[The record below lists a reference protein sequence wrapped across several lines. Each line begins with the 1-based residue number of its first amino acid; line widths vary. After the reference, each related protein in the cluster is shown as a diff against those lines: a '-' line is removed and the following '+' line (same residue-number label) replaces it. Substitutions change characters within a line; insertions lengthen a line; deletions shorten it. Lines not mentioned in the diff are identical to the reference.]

1 MKNYYISEGVKALF
15 SIYFKDQTEEN
26 FIKALNE
33 FAKESQINSQE
44 IKDKSFREFKEAI
57 SKLPTIDLLNT
68 RFDKL
73 EYSIGAKLDKLEYSI
88 GAKLDKLEYSIG
100 AKLDKLEYSI
110 GAKLDKLEYSIG
122 AKLDKLEYSIGA
134 KLDKLEYSIGAKL
147 DKPEYSIGA
156 KLDKPEDSVC
166 AKLYKLENKLDSF
179 KREVRTYVIIL
190 AALMFILQ
198 PTIFDLILSIFKSF
212 LRQ

>member
-15 SIYFKDQTEEN
+15 SVYFKDQTEEN

-33 FAKESQINSQE
+33 IAKESQINSQE

-73 EYSIGAKLDKLEYSI
+73 EDSIGAKLD
-88 GAKLDKLEYSIG
+88 
-100 AKLDKLEYSI
+100 
-110 GAKLDKLEYSIG
+110 
-122 AKLDKLEYSIGA
+122 
-134 KLDKLEYSIGAKL
+134 
-147 DKPEYSIGA
+147 
-156 KLDKPEDSVC
+156 
-166 AKLYKLENKLDSF
+166 KLENKLDSF

>member
-1 MKNYYISEGVKALF
+1 MRNYYISEGVKALF
-15 SIYFKDQTEEN
+15 SVYFKDQTEEN

-68 RFDKL
+68 RFDKP
-73 EYSIGAKLDKLEYSI
+73 EDSVCAKLDKLEYSI
-88 GAKLDKLEYSIG
+88 GAKLD
-100 AKLDKLEYSI
+100 
-110 GAKLDKLEYSIG
+110 
-122 AKLDKLEYSIGA
+122 
-134 KLDKLEYSIGAKL
+134 
-147 DKPEYSIGA
+147 
-156 KLDKPEDSVC
+156 
-166 AKLYKLENKLDSF
+166 KLENKLDSF

>member
-1 MKNYYISEGVKALF
+1 
-15 SIYFKDQTEEN
+15 YFKDQTEEN

-73 EYSIGAKLDKLEYSI
+73 EYSVCAKLDKLEYSVC
-88 GAKLDKLEYSIG
+88 
-100 AKLDKLEYSI
+100 
-110 GAKLDKLEYSIG
+110 
-122 AKLDKLEYSIGA
+122 
-134 KLDKLEYSIGAKL
+134 
-147 DKPEYSIGA
+147 A

-166 AKLYKLENKLDSF
+166 AKLDKLEDSVCAKLDKLENKLDSF

>member
-1 MKNYYISEGVKALF
+1 
-15 SIYFKDQTEEN
+15 DQTEEN

-73 EYSIGAKLDKLEYSI
+73 EYSVCAKLDKLEYS
-88 GAKLDKLEYSIG
+88 
-100 AKLDKLEYSI
+100 
-110 GAKLDKLEYSIG
+110 
-122 AKLDKLEYSIGA
+122 
-134 KLDKLEYSIGAKL
+134 
-147 DKPEYSIGA
+147 
-156 KLDKPEDSVC
+156 VC
-166 AKLYKLENKLDSF
+166 AKLDKLENKLDSF

>member
-73 EYSIGAKLDKLEYSI
+73 EYSIGAKLDKLEDSVD
-88 GAKLDKLEYSIG
+88 KLD
-100 AKLDKLEYSI
+100 
-110 GAKLDKLEYSIG
+110 
-122 AKLDKLEYSIGA
+122 
-134 KLDKLEYSIGAKL
+134 
-147 DKPEYSIGA
+147 
-156 KLDKPEDSVC
+156 
-166 AKLYKLENKLDSF
+166 KLENKLDSF

>member
-73 EYSIGAKLDKLEYSI
+73 ENSIGAKLD
-88 GAKLDKLEYSIG
+88 
-100 AKLDKLEYSI
+100 
-110 GAKLDKLEYSIG
+110 
-122 AKLDKLEYSIGA
+122 
-134 KLDKLEYSIGAKL
+134 
-147 DKPEYSIGA
+147 
-156 KLDKPEDSVC
+156 
-166 AKLYKLENKLDSF
+166 KLENKLDSF

>member
-1 MKNYYISEGVKALF
+1 KNYYISEGVKALF
-15 SIYFKDQTEEN
+15 SVYFKDQTEEN

-73 EYSIGAKLDKLEYSI
+73 ENSIGAKLD
-88 GAKLDKLEYSIG
+88 
-100 AKLDKLEYSI
+100 
-110 GAKLDKLEYSIG
+110 
-122 AKLDKLEYSIGA
+122 
-134 KLDKLEYSIGAKL
+134 
-147 DKPEYSIGA
+147 
-156 KLDKPEDSVC
+156 
-166 AKLYKLENKLDSF
+166 KLENKLDSF

>member
-1 MKNYYISEGVKALF
+1 MQGNIVRNYYISEGVKALF
-15 SIYFKDQTEEN
+15 SVYFKDQTEEN

-57 SKLPTIDLLNT
+57 SKLPTIDLLNA

-73 EYSIGAKLDKLEYSI
+73 EYSVGAKLD
-88 GAKLDKLEYSIG
+88 
-100 AKLDKLEYSI
+100 
-110 GAKLDKLEYSIG
+110 
-122 AKLDKLEYSIGA
+122 
-134 KLDKLEYSIGAKL
+134 
-147 DKPEYSIGA
+147 
-156 KLDKPEDSVC
+156 
-166 AKLYKLENKLDSF
+166 KLENKLDSF

-190 AALMFILQ
+190 AALIFILQ

>member
-1 MKNYYISEGVKALF
+1 V
-15 SIYFKDQTEEN
+15 YFKDQTEEN

-33 FAKESQINSQE
+33 IAKESQINSQE

-73 EYSIGAKLDKLEYSI
+73 ED
-88 GAKLDKLEYSIG
+88 
-100 AKLDKLEYSI
+100 
-110 GAKLDKLEYSIG
+110 
-122 AKLDKLEYSIGA
+122 
-134 KLDKLEYSIGAKL
+134 
-147 DKPEYSIGA
+147 SIGA

-166 AKLYKLENKLDSF
+166 AKLDKLEDSVCAKLDKLEDSVCAKLDKLENKLDSF

>member
-15 SIYFKDQTEEN
+15 SVYFKDQTEEN

-73 EYSIGAKLDKLEYSI
+73 ENSVDKLEYSVGAKLDKLE
-88 GAKLDKLEYSIG
+88 
-100 AKLDKLEYSI
+100 
-110 GAKLDKLEYSIG
+110 
-122 AKLDKLEYSIGA
+122 
-134 KLDKLEYSIGAKL
+134 
-147 DKPEYSIGA
+147 
-156 KLDKPEDSVC
+156 
-166 AKLYKLENKLDSF
+166 NKLDSS

>member
-1 MKNYYISEGVKALF
+1 
-15 SIYFKDQTEEN
+15 YFKDQTEEN

-73 EYSIGAKLDKLEYSI
+73 EYSVCAKLDKLEYS
-88 GAKLDKLEYSIG
+88 
-100 AKLDKLEYSI
+100 
-110 GAKLDKLEYSIG
+110 
-122 AKLDKLEYSIGA
+122 
-134 KLDKLEYSIGAKL
+134 
-147 DKPEYSIGA
+147 
-156 KLDKPEDSVC
+156 VC
-166 AKLYKLENKLDSF
+166 AKLDKLENKLDSF

>member
-1 MKNYYISEGVKALF
+1 
-15 SIYFKDQTEEN
+15 EN

-73 EYSIGAKLDKLEYSI
+73 ED
-88 GAKLDKLEYSIG
+88 
-100 AKLDKLEYSI
+100 
-110 GAKLDKLEYSIG
+110 
-122 AKLDKLEYSIGA
+122 
-134 KLDKLEYSIGAKL
+134 
-147 DKPEYSIGA
+147 SIGA

-166 AKLYKLENKLDSF
+166 AKLDKPEDSVCAKLDKLENKLDSF

>member
-15 SIYFKDQTEEN
+15 SVYFKDQTEEN

-68 RFDKL
+68 RFDKP
-73 EYSIGAKLDKLEYSI
+73 EDSVCAKLDKLEYSI

-100 AKLDKLEYSI
+100 AKLD
-110 GAKLDKLEYSIG
+110 
-122 AKLDKLEYSIGA
+122 
-134 KLDKLEYSIGAKL
+134 
-147 DKPEYSIGA
+147 
-156 KLDKPEDSVC
+156 
-166 AKLYKLENKLDSF
+166 KLENKLDSF

-198 PTIFDLILSIFKSF
+198 PTIFDLILSIFKS
-212 LRQ
+212 

>member
-1 MKNYYISEGVKALF
+1 KNYYISEGVKALF

-73 EYSIGAKLDKLEYSI
+73 EYSVCAKLDKLEYSVC
-88 GAKLDKLEYSIG
+88 AKLDKLEYSVC
-100 AKLDKLEYSI
+100 
-110 GAKLDKLEYSIG
+110 
-122 AKLDKLEYSIGA
+122 
-134 KLDKLEYSIGAKL
+134 
-147 DKPEYSIGA
+147 A

-166 AKLYKLENKLDSF
+166 AKLDKLENKLDSF

>member
-1 MKNYYISEGVKALF
+1 GVKALF

-33 FAKESQINSQE
+33 FTKESQINSQE

-73 EYSIGAKLDKLEYSI
+73 EDSVDKLENSVGAKLD
-88 GAKLDKLEYSIG
+88 
-100 AKLDKLEYSI
+100 
-110 GAKLDKLEYSIG
+110 
-122 AKLDKLEYSIGA
+122 
-134 KLDKLEYSIGAKL
+134 
-147 DKPEYSIGA
+147 
-156 KLDKPEDSVC
+156 
-166 AKLYKLENKLDSF
+166 KLENKLDSF

>member
-73 EYSIGAKLDKLEYSI
+73 ENSVDKLEYSV
-88 GAKLDKLEYSIG
+88 
-100 AKLDKLEYSI
+100 
-110 GAKLDKLEYSIG
+110 
-122 AKLDKLEYSIGA
+122 GA

-147 DKPEYSIGA
+147 DKPE
-156 KLDKPEDSVC
+156 DSVC
-166 AKLYKLENKLDSF
+166 AKLDKLENKLDSF

>member
-1 MKNYYISEGVKALF
+1 MKNYYLSEGVKALF
-15 SIYFKDQTEEN
+15 SVYFKDQTEEN

-73 EYSIGAKLDKLEYSI
+73 EDSIGAKLD
-88 GAKLDKLEYSIG
+88 
-100 AKLDKLEYSI
+100 
-110 GAKLDKLEYSIG
+110 
-122 AKLDKLEYSIGA
+122 
-134 KLDKLEYSIGAKL
+134 
-147 DKPEYSIGA
+147 
-156 KLDKPEDSVC
+156 
-166 AKLYKLENKLDSF
+166 KLENKLDSF

>member
-1 MKNYYISEGVKALF
+1 
-15 SIYFKDQTEEN
+15 
-26 FIKALNE
+26 
-33 FAKESQINSQE
+33 
-44 IKDKSFREFKEAI
+44 KDKSFREFKEAI

-73 EYSIGAKLDKLEYSI
+73 EYSIGT
-88 GAKLDKLEYSIG
+88 
-100 AKLDKLEYSI
+100 
-110 GAKLDKLEYSIG
+110 
-122 AKLDKLEYSIGA
+122 
-134 KLDKLEYSIGAKL
+134 
-147 DKPEYSIGA
+147 

-166 AKLYKLENKLDSF
+166 AKLDKLENKLDSF

>member
-1 MKNYYISEGVKALF
+1 YYISEGVKALF

-73 EYSIGAKLDKLEYSI
+73 EYSVCAKLDKLEYS
-88 GAKLDKLEYSIG
+88 
-100 AKLDKLEYSI
+100 
-110 GAKLDKLEYSIG
+110 
-122 AKLDKLEYSIGA
+122 
-134 KLDKLEYSIGAKL
+134 
-147 DKPEYSIGA
+147 
-156 KLDKPEDSVC
+156 VC
-166 AKLYKLENKLDSF
+166 AKLDKLENKLDSF

>member
-15 SIYFKDQTEEN
+15 SVYFKDQTEEN

-73 EYSIGAKLDKLEYSI
+73 EYSIGT
-88 GAKLDKLEYSIG
+88 
-100 AKLDKLEYSI
+100 
-110 GAKLDKLEYSIG
+110 
-122 AKLDKLEYSIGA
+122 
-134 KLDKLEYSIGAKL
+134 
-147 DKPEYSIGA
+147 

-166 AKLYKLENKLDSF
+166 AKLDKLENKLDSF

>member
-1 MKNYYISEGVKALF
+1 
-15 SIYFKDQTEEN
+15 N

-73 EYSIGAKLDKLEYSI
+73 EYSVCAKLDKLEYS
-88 GAKLDKLEYSIG
+88 
-100 AKLDKLEYSI
+100 
-110 GAKLDKLEYSIG
+110 
-122 AKLDKLEYSIGA
+122 
-134 KLDKLEYSIGAKL
+134 
-147 DKPEYSIGA
+147 
-156 KLDKPEDSVC
+156 VC
-166 AKLYKLENKLDSF
+166 AKLDKLENKLDSF

>member
-1 MKNYYISEGVKALF
+1 
-15 SIYFKDQTEEN
+15 QTEEN

-68 RFDKL
+68 RFDKP
-73 EYSIGAKLDKLEYSI
+73 EDSVCAKLDKLEYSI

-100 AKLDKLEYSI
+100 AKLD
-110 GAKLDKLEYSIG
+110 
-122 AKLDKLEYSIGA
+122 
-134 KLDKLEYSIGAKL
+134 
-147 DKPEYSIGA
+147 
-156 KLDKPEDSVC
+156 
-166 AKLYKLENKLDSF
+166 KLENKLDSF

>member
-15 SIYFKDQTEEN
+15 SVYFKDQTEEN

-73 EYSIGAKLDKLEYSI
+73 EDSVCAKLDKLEDSVC
-88 GAKLDKLEYSIG
+88 AKLDKL
-100 AKLDKLEYSI
+100 
-110 GAKLDKLEYSIG
+110 
-122 AKLDKLEYSIGA
+122 
-134 KLDKLEYSIGAKL
+134 
-147 DKPEYSIGA
+147 EYSIGA

-166 AKLYKLENKLDSF
+166 AKLDKLENKLDSF

>member
-1 MKNYYISEGVKALF
+1 
-15 SIYFKDQTEEN
+15 KDQTEEN

-73 EYSIGAKLDKLEYSI
+73 EYSVCAKLDKLEDSVC
-88 GAKLDKLEYSIG
+88 AKLDKLEDSVC
-100 AKLDKLEYSI
+100 
-110 GAKLDKLEYSIG
+110 
-122 AKLDKLEYSIGA
+122 
-134 KLDKLEYSIGAKL
+134 
-147 DKPEYSIGA
+147 A

-166 AKLYKLENKLDSF
+166 AKLDKPEDSVCAKLDKLENKLDSF

>member
-15 SIYFKDQTEEN
+15 SVYFKDQTEEN

-68 RFDKL
+68 RFDKP
-73 EYSIGAKLDKLEYSI
+73 EDSVCAKLDKLEYSI

-100 AKLDKLEYSI
+100 AKLD
-110 GAKLDKLEYSIG
+110 
-122 AKLDKLEYSIGA
+122 
-134 KLDKLEYSIGAKL
+134 
-147 DKPEYSIGA
+147 
-156 KLDKPEDSVC
+156 
-166 AKLYKLENKLDSF
+166 KLENKLDSF

>member
-1 MKNYYISEGVKALF
+1 
-15 SIYFKDQTEEN
+15 
-26 FIKALNE
+26 KALNE

-73 EYSIGAKLDKLEYSI
+73 EYSVCAKLDKLEYSVC
-88 GAKLDKLEYSIG
+88 
-100 AKLDKLEYSI
+100 
-110 GAKLDKLEYSIG
+110 
-122 AKLDKLEYSIGA
+122 
-134 KLDKLEYSIGAKL
+134 
-147 DKPEYSIGA
+147 A

-166 AKLYKLENKLDSF
+166 AKLDKPEDSVCAKLDKLENKLDSF

>member
-1 MKNYYISEGVKALF
+1 KALF

-73 EYSIGAKLDKLEYSI
+73 EYSVCAKLDKLEYSVC
-88 GAKLDKLEYSIG
+88 
-100 AKLDKLEYSI
+100 
-110 GAKLDKLEYSIG
+110 
-122 AKLDKLEYSIGA
+122 
-134 KLDKLEYSIGAKL
+134 
-147 DKPEYSIGA
+147 A

-166 AKLYKLENKLDSF
+166 AKLDKPEDSVCAKLDKPEDSVCAKLDKLENKLDSF

>member
-1 MKNYYISEGVKALF
+1 SEGVKALF

-73 EYSIGAKLDKLEYSI
+73 EYSVCAKLDKLEYSVC
-88 GAKLDKLEYSIG
+88 
-100 AKLDKLEYSI
+100 
-110 GAKLDKLEYSIG
+110 
-122 AKLDKLEYSIGA
+122 
-134 KLDKLEYSIGAKL
+134 AKL
-147 DKPEYSIGA
+147 DKP
-156 KLDKPEDSVC
+156 
-166 AKLYKLENKLDSF
+166 ENKLDSF

>member
-73 EYSIGAKLDKLEYSI
+73 ENSVDKLEYSV
-88 GAKLDKLEYSIG
+88 
-100 AKLDKLEYSI
+100 
-110 GAKLDKLEYSIG
+110 
-122 AKLDKLEYSIGA
+122 GA

-147 DKPEYSIGA
+147 DKPE
-156 KLDKPEDSVC
+156 DSVC
-166 AKLYKLENKLDSF
+166 AKLNKLENKLDSF

-198 PTIFDLILSIFKSF
+198 PAIFDLILSIFKSF